1 MSKEMGLLIFGYL
14 IPLVL
19 AWGIFVKH
27 LRDDDDFP
35 KFYHFFLVVMPFG
48 NLMIVCIGV
57 IGFVAEFFDGGHFKK
72 FLKWFFLK
80 K

>member
-19 AWGIFVKH
+19 AWGIFVKC

-35 KFYHFFLVVMPFG
+35 KLFHFFLVVMPIA
-48 NLMIVCIGV
+48 NLIILVAGI
-57 IGFVAEFFDGGHFKK
+57 IGFVSDFSDGGHFQK